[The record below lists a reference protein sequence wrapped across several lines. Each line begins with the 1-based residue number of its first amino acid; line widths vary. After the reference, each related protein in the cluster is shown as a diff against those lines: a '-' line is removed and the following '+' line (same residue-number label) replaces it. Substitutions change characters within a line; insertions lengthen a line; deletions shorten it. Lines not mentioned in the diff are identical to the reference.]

1 MAAVVADDLVDLDD
15 DVLGDAGLYGS
26 AIDHLGEVDA
36 LLVWPNNQTRH
47 GQLPHQESA
56 NCHIKN
62 RPTATSRIGQLPHLL
77 LKKWLNLKFNLY
89 LCTKIV
95 KNMEY
100 KKRIADQILADKLE
114 ASGAVLIEGP
124 KFCGKTTL
132 AKQQA
137 GSVLSMADPD
147 KLSQNLALAKT
158 NITKLLVG
166 DTPRLIDE
174 WQIAPQFWDAVRNEV
189 DRREDDGQFIL
200 TGSAVPPKPKKDKEG
215 NVIQEE
221 QIHHTGTGRISRL
234 KLRTMTL
241 WESED
246 STGMVSLGELFKNP
260 ESVDGESHIDLDRL
274 AYLTCRGGWPKA
286 VLKKSDKAALAQAF
300 DYFDSVVNSDIKRV
314 DDVDRDEE
322 LAKRIM
328 RSYAR
333 NQASQATAGTI
344 LADIKNNGDEQMSEN
359 TVYSY
364 IKALREIFVIEDSIA
379 WNPNLRSKTAIR
391 TSDTRYFIDP
401 SIATAALGLGP
412 NDLINDLNTF
422 GLIFETLAVRDLRV
436 YAESLD
442 GKVYHYRDK
451 NNLECDAVVHLRN
464 GSYGLIEV
472 KLGGYELIKEGAESL
487 KALSDKIDTTKM
499 KKPSFLMVLTGVG
512 DYAYKRPE
520 DGVLVVPI
528 GCLKE

>member
-1 MAAVVADDLVDLDD
+1 M
-15 DVLGDAGLYGS
+15 
-26 AIDHLGEVDA
+26 
-36 LLVWPNNQTRH
+36 
-47 GQLPHQESA
+47 
-56 NCHIKN
+56 K
-62 RPTATSRIGQLPHLL
+62 
-77 LKKWLNLKFNLY
+77 
-89 LCTKIV
+89 
-95 KNMEY
+95 Y

-114 ASGAVLIEGP
+114 SSGAVLIEGP
-124 KFCGKTTL
+124 KYCGKTTL

-147 KLSQNLALAKT
+147 TLAQNLALART
-158 NITKLLVG
+158 NISRLLVG
-166 DTPRLIDE
+166 KTPRLIDE

-189 DRREDDGQFIL
+189 DNRDDDGQFML
-200 TGSAVPPKPKKDKEG
+200 TGSAVPPKPQKDENG
-215 NVIQEE
+215 NLIEEE

-246 STGMVSLGELFKNP
+246 STGMVSLGELFKN
-260 ESVDGESHIDLDRL
+260 SDYVDGESHIDLERL

-286 VLKKSDKAALAQAF
+286 VLRKSEKAALALAF
-300 DYFDSVVNSDIKRV
+300 DYFDSVVSTDIKRV
-314 DDVDRDEE
+314 DDVERDEE
-322 LAKRIM
+322 MAKRIM

-344 LADIKNNGDEQMSEN
+344 LADIKNNGDELLSDS

-364 IKALREIFVIEDSIA
+364 IKALKEIFVIEDSVA

-391 TSDTRYFIDP
+391 TSDTRYFTDP

-436 YAESLD
+436 YAESLN

-464 GSYGLIEV
+464 GSYGLIEI
-472 KLGGYELIKEGAESL
+472 KIGGSELVNDGAESL
-487 KALSDKIDTTKM
+487 KTLSDKIDTTKM
-499 KKPSFLMVLTGVG
+499 KKPSFLMVLTGIG
-512 DYAYKRPE
+512 EYAYKRPE

-528 GCLKE
+528 GCLKD

>member
-1 MAAVVADDLVDLDD
+1 M
-15 DVLGDAGLYGS
+15 
-26 AIDHLGEVDA
+26 
-36 LLVWPNNQTRH
+36 
-47 GQLPHQESA
+47 
-56 NCHIKN
+56 K
-62 RPTATSRIGQLPHLL
+62 
-77 LKKWLNLKFNLY
+77 
-89 LCTKIV
+89 
-95 KNMEY
+95 Y

-114 ASGAVLIEGP
+114 SSGAVLIEGP
-124 KFCGKTTL
+124 KYCGKTTL

-147 KLSQNLALAKT
+147 TLAQNLALART
-158 NITKLLVG
+158 NISRLLVG
-166 DTPRLIDE
+166 KTPRLIDE
-174 WQIAPQFWDAVRNEV
+174 WQIAPQFWDAIRNEV
-189 DRREDDGQFIL
+189 DNRDDDGQFML
-200 TGSAVPPKPKKDKEG
+200 TGSAVPPKPKKDENG
-215 NVIQEE
+215 NLIEEE

-246 STGMVSLGELFKNP
+246 STGMVSLGELFKN
-260 ESVDGESHIDLDRL
+260 SDYVDGESHIDLERL

-286 VLKKSDKAALAQAF
+286 VLRKSEKAALAQAF
-300 DYFDSVVNSDIKRV
+300 DYFDSVVSTDIKRV
-314 DDVDRDEE
+314 DDVERDEE
-322 LAKRIM
+322 MAKRIM

-344 LADIKNNGDEQMSEN
+344 LADIKNNGDELLSDS

-364 IKALREIFVIEDSIA
+364 IKALKEIFVIEDSVA

-391 TSDTRYFIDP
+391 TSDTRYFTDP

-436 YAESLD
+436 YAESLN

-464 GSYGLIEV
+464 GSYGLIEI
-472 KLGGYELIKEGAESL
+472 KIGGSELVNDGAESL
-487 KALSDKIDTTKM
+487 KTLSDKIDTTKM
-499 KKPSFLMVLTGVG
+499 KKPSFLMVLTGT
-512 DYAYKRPE
+512 DLCYIRD
-520 DGVLVVPI
+520 DGVIVCPI
-528 GCLKE
+528 SCLKP